1 MKLSLLQISLIISLV
16 GIFILI
22 SIANLS
28 PPDSL
33 KISEINSNQ
42 LNKNIIISGQ
52 ITNIMDFE
60 ESNFQIITLK
70 DSTGEIQATIN
81 KVINLN
87 KNQNITII
95 GKITEYRG
103 ELQINTNKIINSFIL
118 ISLCPFKSFSIKRA
132 IVFPLFERYVV
143 SSFHDTQR

>member
-103 ELQINTNKIINSFIL
+103 ELQINTNKIINSF
-118 ISLCPFKSFSIKRA
+118 S
-132 IVFPLFERYVV
+132 
-143 SSFHDTQR
+143 